1 MLSYTYVDGEG
12 KRKSRFIFLFDL
24 DSTITRQEILPTIAE
39 EFGVFEEMRALTER
53 TMRGEL
59 PFKQSFLQR
68 VELLKGI
75 PVSEVRELT
84 GNMKLNR
91 YLMEFMKRYQNR
103 CYIVTGNLDV
113 WIENLVKKL
122 GMEKSTFC
130 SKALVENDYIQD
142 VLSVVDKNAVI
153 NQMVLPFVA
162 VGDGN
167 NDAEMIEAAE
177 IGIGYGGVREIA
189 PSVLACASHAVYQEE
204 KLVEFLERL
213 V

>member
-1 MLSYTYVDGEG
+1 MANA
-12 KRKSRFIFLFDL
+12 SRFIFLFDL

>member
-1 MLSYTYVDGEG
+1 MTNASRYV
-12 KRKSRFIFLFDL
+12 FLFDL
-24 DSTITRQEILPTIAE
+24 DSTVTKQEILPTIARG
-39 EFGVFEEMRALTER
+39 FGIYEEMRVLTER

-68 VELLKGI
+68 VELLKSI
-75 PVSEVRELT
+75 PVRDVCGLVGEIQ
-84 GNMKLNR
+84 LNER
-91 YLMEFMKRYQNR
+91 LVKFIKRYQNR
-103 CYIVTGNLDV
+103 CYVVTGNLDV
-113 WIENLVKKL
+113 WIEELIQKL
-122 GMEKSTFC
+122 DMEKNTFC
-130 SKALVENDYIQD
+130 SKALVENDYIQN
-142 VLSVVDKNAVI
+142 VLSIVDKNAVI
-153 NQMVLPFVA
+153 SQMVLPFVA

-189 PSVLACASHAVYQEE
+189 PSVLTCASHAVYQEE